1 MFQRKD
7 ANTRRKAKGFMTSNF
22 ISLSFAALRLC
33 GLALI
38 FSFPVSSQRVSVLSP
53 DNAEQS
59 KAVAESMSAALSTKL
74 KIIDSDLS
82 QAAFN
87 SKKPTGPFNMTADE
101 SKRAGSAIGCDQLIL
116 IRAANQRRNASGRG
130 DYYEAYAVIYVVSSR
145 TGRLIHWALHKYEAK
160 NAPTA
165 AKFLDAATPAI
176 ADEIKAKIDSISRS
190 EVAEPNVAL
199 MEEPPVPNSPEAKN
213 FIAPIPF
220 RRIKPE
226 YTAEAAFYEVT
237 ATVEI
242 MVDLD
247 AAGKILR
254 TEIVRWAGYG
264 LDESVDRTVR
274 QMNWRPAERNGKA
287 LPMRFLLR
295 YNFKKVDKQPL

>member
-1 MFQRKD
+1 MR
-7 ANTRRKAKGFMTSNF
+7 SPNF
-22 ISLSFAALRLC
+22 TIRFNSKRAVLLLLPFTFFLFSLAAA
-33 GLALI
+33 G
-38 FSFPVSSQRVSVLSP
+38 QRVAILTP
-53 DNAEQS
+53 DSAEQS
-59 KAVAESMSAALSTKL
+59 TAVAESLSDALSTKL
-74 KIIDSDLS
+74 KVIDSDLS
-82 QAAFN
+82 QAAFI
-87 SKKPTGPFNMTADE
+87 SKKPEYPLNMTADE
-101 SKRAGSAIGCDQLIL
+101 SKRAGAAIGCDQLVL
-116 IRAANQRRNASGRG
+116 IRAANQRRSASGRG
-130 DYYEAYAVIYVVSSR
+130 EYFEAYAVVYVVSSR

-165 AKFLDAATPAI
+165 AKFRDAATPAI
-176 ADEIKAKIDSISRS
+176 ADEIIAKIDSISRS

-199 MEEPPVPNSPEAKN
+199 MEEPPAPNSPEAKN

-226 YTAEAAFYEVT
+226 YTTEAAFYEVT

-264 LDESVDRTVR
+264 LDESVDRAVR
-274 QMNWRPAERNGKA
+274 QMNWRPAERSGKT

>member
-1 MFQRKD
+1 MSDEISERL
-7 ANTRRKAKGFMTSNF
+7 TSF
-22 ISLSFAALRLC
+22 
-33 GLALI
+33 LI
-38 FSFPVSSQRVSVLSP
+38 
-53 DNAEQS
+53 
-59 KAVAESMSAALSTKL
+59 
-74 KIIDSDLS
+74 SDLKVLDMDLAK
-82 QAAFN
+82 AAFN
-87 SKKPTGPFNMTADE
+87 SKPPVAPFNMTIDE
-101 SKRAGSAIGCDQLIL
+101 AKRVGGAIGCDHIIL
-116 IRAANQRRNASGRG
+116 IRTANQRRNASGRG
-130 DYYEAYAVIYVVSSR
+130 EYYEAYAVIYVVSVR
-145 TGRLIHWALHKYEAK
+145 TGRLIHWALYKSEAIS
-160 NAPTA
+160 
-165 AKFLDAATPAI
+165 AKASTRFLDVAVPEFAG
-176 ADEIKAKIDSISRS
+176 EIKAKINSATKS
-190 EVAEPNVAL
+190 EIAESPL
-199 MEEPPVPNSPEAKN
+199 PPMEEPPAPNSPEAKN

-264 LDESVDRTVR
+264 LDESVERTVR